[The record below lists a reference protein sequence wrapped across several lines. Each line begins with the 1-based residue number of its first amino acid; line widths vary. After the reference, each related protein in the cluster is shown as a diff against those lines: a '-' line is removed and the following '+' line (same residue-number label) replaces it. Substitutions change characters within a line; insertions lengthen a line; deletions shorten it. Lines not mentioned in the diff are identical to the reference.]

1 MYDEF
6 SFKDE
11 KIQELELGAKL
22 SNESGRLRFNPAV
35 FFIKYD
41 DKQVGAQL
49 ITPSGIA
56 VGRLLN
62 AGKAEV
68 KGLELDTQWAPT
80 DHWSFGLNYSYLDT
94 KFTDFPFSSTSAT
107 DAVRVGSCERRFDTL
122 QNAKLCFFNLKGKEL
137 ERAPKSSL
145 VGLARWQTPIGAGQG
160 MKLFIEGDVQVQ
172 SKRFL
177 DYYNTV
183 ILRGYTEGSVR
194 IGVNAPKWDFMVY
207 ADNVGNDKTVQTGNS
222 NPGDVAQS
230 LLDPTNFSPANTAG
244 VRLPDP
250 RIVGVR
256 FGYRF

>member
-1 MYDEF
+1 MDV
-6 SFKDE
+6 D
-11 KIQELELGAKL
+11 KIKQ
-22 SNESGRLRFNPAV
+22 AV
-35 FFIKYD
+35 
-41 DKQVGAQL
+41 
-49 ITPSGIA
+49 
-56 VGRLLN
+56 
-62 AGKAEV
+62 
-68 KGLELDTQWAPT
+68 
-80 DHWSFGLNYSYLDT
+80 
-94 KFTDFPFSSTSAT
+94 
-107 DAVRVGSCERRFDTL
+107 
-122 QNAKLCFFNLKGKEL
+122 
-137 ERAPKSSL
+137 
-145 VGLARWQTPIGAGQG
+145 
-160 MKLFIEGDVQVQ
+160 KLFIEGDVQVQ